1 MFRKPNT
8 HSVLDYDLIAKHHV
22 PLIQKCE
29 VLRDS
34 LPSCVTDH
42 IPIHLHLDLP
52 TSPTPTLKPSSQ
64 SSPPRTR
71 YHSKRLKDKD
81 TKEAFTKAFAKKVSR
96 ITPTIQ
102 KLHVQLQGKKISP
115 QSFADTANSEITSIL
130 QKTALEILT
139 QIDPS
144 PHTRTTAN
152 SHVQPSRANHHSSK
166 DPHEAF
172 LQRTIQ
178 LHRNAL
184 ATLRK
189 DLSLDDAD
197 TLAYHQS
204 KLKKAQNDLLKSQ
217 TKKKQDKLLVNIACD
232 HGDDGVPAGQ

>member
-1 MFRKPNT
+1 M
-8 HSVLDYDLIAKHHV
+8 L
-22 PLIQKCE
+22 
-29 VLRDS
+29 
-34 LPSCVTDH
+34 
-42 IPIHLHLDLP
+42 
-52 TSPTPTLKPSSQ
+52 
-64 SSPPRTR
+64 
-71 YHSKRLKDKD
+71 
-81 TKEAFTKAFAKKVSR
+81 R

-197 TLAYHQS
+197 TLAYHQN
-204 KLKKAQNDLLKSQ
+204 KLKQAQNDLLKLQ
-217 TKKKQDKLLVNIACD
+217 KKKKQDKLLVLVNVACD
-232 HGDDGVPAGQ
+232 HGDARPGQILGSTMMWNYLRTKTITLRILYHLKLAPTHLLMPESGKADLLPSTPLTGTAIDSPWVTTSSDTNFPHTTRKKRH